1 MNDSDDQALL
11 SGGGAYNKQLEK
23 DDETTAY
30 RECLNAQPDLDHQN
44 YHITR
49 RARKTLNSTNKKR
62 MYDNCK
68 RGYLVINECFVS
80 WLGEVKIDTNRPAN
94 L

>member
-30 RECLNAQPDLDHQN
+30 RAQPNLDHQN
-44 YHITR
+44 YHH
-49 RARKTLNSTNKKR
+49 
-62 MYDNCK
+62 
-68 RGYLVINECFVS
+68 V
-80 WLGEVKIDTNRPAN
+80 
-94 L
+94 